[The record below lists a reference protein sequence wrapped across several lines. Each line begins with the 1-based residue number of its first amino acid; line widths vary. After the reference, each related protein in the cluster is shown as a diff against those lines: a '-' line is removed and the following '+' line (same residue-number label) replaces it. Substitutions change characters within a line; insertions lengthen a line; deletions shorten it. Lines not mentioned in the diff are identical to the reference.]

1 MGVLFPTIV
10 MLAVLTVAAMS
21 THSVSVLAPEAAPAI
36 GVAATYIGAF
46 VSITFASAMFSGAV
60 TGTFVSR
67 YGAIRVC
74 QVSVL
79 AAAVGMGALAL
90 ASVPMAV
97 LSAVLL
103 GVAHGPFNPA
113 SAHVLI
119 KVSTPQWRPLV
130 FSIKQSG
137 VPIGGALAGALAPSL
152 VIFIGWQGA
161 ALAVGVLAL
170 VVLVLL
176 QPLRRTFDADRN
188 PGHRLSSISVM
199 MPLRLVFSHR
209 GLRPLALSAFAYAGC
224 QLSVGGFF
232 VVYLTDA
239 VGIPLVRAGLVF
251 ALLQLAGV
259 CGRVLLGAVAGRLVP
274 ARRILVILGLL
285 IASGLVMMA
294 VITPQWSLVFIIA
307 VAVVLGASS
316 LGWNGVNLSEIASRA
331 PEGKISEATGGV
343 QFVMFAGIVVIPPLF
358 GMTVNLTES
367 YAIAFLLL
375 ALLAVIGSLYL
386 AGTPQTGASSM
397 HLDERSEQRRSE
409 SDERP

>member
-1 MGVLFPTIV
+1 MGALFPTIA

-74 QVSVL
+74 QASVL
-79 AAAVGMGALAL
+79 AAALGMGALVL
-90 ASVPMAV
+90 ASVPMAI

-103 GVAHGPFNPA
+103 GIAHGPFNPA

-137 VPIGGALAGALAPSL
+137 VPIGGALAGALAPTL
-152 VIFIGWQGA
+152 VIFIGWKGA
-161 ALAVGVLAL
+161 ALAVGVFALA
-170 VVLVLL
+170 VLLLL
-176 QPLRRTFDADRN
+176 QPLRRRFDADRN
-188 PGHRLSSISVM
+188 PGHRLSSISAM
-199 MPLRLVFSHR
+199 APLRLVFLHR

-224 QLSVGGFF
+224 QLSVSGFF
-232 VVYLTDA
+232 VVYLTAA
-239 VGIPLVRAGLVF
+239 VGMPLVRAGLVF
-251 ALLQLAGV
+251 AFLQIAGV
-259 CGRVLLGAVAGRLVP
+259 CGRVLLGAVAGRLMP
-274 ARRILVILGLL
+274 ARGILVMLGLL
-285 IASGLVMMA
+285 IAVGLALMA
-294 VITPQWSLVFIIA
+294 LITPQWPLVFIIA

-316 LGWNGVNLSEIASRA
+316 LGWNGVNLSEIAARA

-343 QFVMFAGIVVIPPLF
+343 QFVMFAGIVVVPPLF
-358 GMTVNLTES
+358 GMMVNLTES

-375 ALLAVIGSLYL
+375 ALLAVFGSLYL
-386 AGTPQTGASSM
+386 AGAPRTGAPPI
-397 HLDERSEQRRSE
+397 H
-409 SDERP
+409 SDENLEQGKSDHDARG

>member
-1 MGVLFPTIV
+1 MGALFPTIA

-36 GVAATYIGAF
+36 GVATTYIGAF
-46 VSITFASAMFSGAV
+46 VSITFASAMLSGAV

-103 GVAHGPFNPA
+103 GIAHGPFNPA

-119 KVSTPQWRPLV
+119 RVSTPQWRPLI
-130 FSIKQSG
+130 FSIKQTG
-137 VPIGGALAGALAPSL
+137 VPVGGALAGALAPTL
-152 VIFIGWQGA
+152 VIFIGWKGA
-161 ALAVGVLAL
+161 ALAVSVVALA
-170 VVLVLL
+170 VFVLL
-176 QPLRRTFDADRN
+176 QPLRRRFDADRN
-188 PGHRLSSISVM
+188 PGHRLSSISM
-199 MPLRLVFSHR
+199 MTPLRLVFSHR

-239 VGIPLVRAGLVF
+239 VGMPLVRAGLVF
-251 ALLQLAGV
+251 ASLQIAGV
-259 CGRVLLGAVAGRLVP
+259 CGRVLLGAVAGRLMS
-274 ARRILVILGLL
+274 ARRILVMLGLL
-285 IASGLVMMA
+285 IAVGLVLMA
-294 VITPQWSLVFIIA
+294 LITPQWPLVFIIA

-316 LGWNGVNLSEIASRA
+316 LGWNGVNLAEIVARA
-331 PEGKISEATGGV
+331 PEGKISDATGGV
-343 QFVMFAGIVVIPPLF
+343 QFVMFAGIVVVPPLV
-358 GMTVNLTES
+358 GMTVNLIGS
-367 YAIAFLLL
+367 YAVAFFLL
-375 ALLAVIGSLYL
+375 ALLAVVGSLCL
-386 AGTPQTGASSM
+386 AGTSQTAAPAVDPGEGTA
-397 HLDERSEQRRSE
+397 
-409 SDERP
+409 RP